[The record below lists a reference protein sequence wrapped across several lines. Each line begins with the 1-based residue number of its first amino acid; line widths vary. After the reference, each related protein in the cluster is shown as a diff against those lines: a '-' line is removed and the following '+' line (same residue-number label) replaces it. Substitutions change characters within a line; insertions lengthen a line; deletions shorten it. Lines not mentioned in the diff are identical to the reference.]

1 MTKLEK
7 QREYKRKWELANKD
21 KCAEYRRTARIRD
34 EYKPSAIV
42 TRMYGAARYRT
53 SKSGIEF
60 TITKE
65 QLYKKIV
72 ESNGICALSGL
83 PLTAQ
88 NGNPLKLSMD
98 RIDNSKGYTP
108 KNIQIVATCVNNAK
122 NDLHQDAF
130 IQMCKAVAE
139 KTK

>member
-7 QREYKRKWELANKD
+7 QREYKRQWRLKNKERND
-21 KCAEYRRTARIRD
+21 EHIRHFRQKGESIPD
-34 EYKPSAIV
+34 YIV
-42 TRMYGAARYRT
+42 VNLWTGA
-53 SKSGIEF
+53 KSRSIKKGREF

-65 QLYKKIV
+65 QLYKRIV
-72 ESNGICALSGL
+72 ETNGFCEISGL
-83 PLTAQ
+83 PLSVAY
-88 NGNPLKLSMD
+88 NDPLRLSID
-98 RIDNSKGYTP
+98 RIDSDIGYTP
-108 KNIQIVATCVNNAK
+108 ENIQIVATCVNNAK